1 MSTSVAMLKEF
12 HGTRHFGNRENLLRQ
27 QAKAADLYRTLTAEE
42 VDQLAR
48 FAIGGSENDT
58 AVPRQEILLWLAC
71 LRPGSLVAFHDIL
84 VDHGRYYP
92 AVIYHDAGSATAARV
107 VNLLPGEDANN
118 MLKALAWIGDAVV
131 QDAFRRWRADPPGW
145 ADHLFVPPHRYAA
158 EAAWE
163 LTPEGDRRDLFVR
176 GCRPLVKPVEDPRTG
191 VAQVVS
197 DHEGACGWCGHRMTT
212 LLDLNL
218 SSSELGF
225 LGLGGHRLRI
235 ATCLVCS
242 CFGNLLTKI
251 DLDGGSTW
259 HAANRRP
266 DYLPAPW
273 RNGPCCR
280 PAASCSA
287 ARSATGSNRR
297 TGWWAASDSR
307 RSADCRPGSRRPGIP
322 TVRSAGERCRS
333 SPNCPTR
340 ISKSTAKGSITC
352 SPAPTAALRPPA
364 TSSLE
369 GESGTGPR
377 SGVRLARFPVGGG
390 SGPKRFAPRVDLEVQ
405 WGSTL
410 EVNHEHPA
418 RDREA
423 TGGPGAGRE
432 GQLLQWVVR
441 DLGDASPGIESRPG
455 VCGGEPWIVRTRIPV
470 WVLEQSRRLGISEAE
485 LLRSYPS
492 LRAED
497 LANAWAYVRRHR
509 DEIDHQI
516 RENEEA

>member
-266 DYLPAPW
+266 DYLPAP
-273 RNGPCCR
+273 
-280 PAASCSA
+280 SA
-287 ARSATGSNRR
+287 EWPLLPTGCLVLGGEERH
-297 TGWWAASDSR
+297 WLE
-307 RSADCRPGSRRPGIP
+307 SADWLVGGVRFSQIGGLPTWIQEARYPDCPECGRAMPFIAQLSNEDIEEYGEGIYYMFAC
-322 TVRSAGERCRS
+322 TDCGVA
-333 SPNCPTR
+333 
-340 ISKSTAKGSITC
+340 
-352 SPAPTAALRPPA
+352 A
-364 TSSLE
+364 TSY
-369 GESGTGPR
+369 
-377 SGVRLARFPVGGG
+377 
-390 SGPKRFAPRVDLEVQ
+390 Q
-405 WGSTL
+405 
-410 EVNHEHPA
+410 
-418 RDREA
+418 
-423 TGGPGAGRE
+423 
-432 GQLLQWVVR
+432 
-441 DLGDASPGIESRPG
+441 
-455 VCGGEPWIVRTRIPV
+455 
-470 WVLEQSRRLGISEAE
+470 QS
-485 LLRSYPS
+485 
-492 LRAED
+492 
-497 LANAWAYVRRHR
+497 
-509 DEIDHQI
+509 
-516 RENEEA
+516 